1 MAGLTFN
8 QRRSG
13 PPPQPLVTSPTLK
26 DEPQVAVTPVVTTA
40 AESVNDDL
48 PSTSFKSPAAASQR
62 STSTSSET
70 HNPEDNAQ
78 AGGSLDAEDSH
89 EQALNLSPARLSI
102 IDEESAESSP
112 QPTTPSR
119 SNESAAQP
127 GSVPS
132 TQAFPGERS
141 RSPLSSRASI
151 HGEAVE
157 VSSEPESEPRGRSV
171 QFRTRIIT
179 VSASPS
185 ETASLDRSVTSL
197 PRTQPLGRG
206 RRGSGPLSPPAFDGT
221 SIVDFDLGQR
231 SSCTGTPILTP
242 LLTKLRR
249 SNNSSTDSGHTSSS
263 MSPKWEELRSN
274 GSIGSLRGI
283 VSSFRKASPS
293 TSQKGNALENQLQL
307 EDELPDTREGLE
319 ARLNYHLSELDLLR
333 KLVKERNREIEQT
346 SSRLH
351 THQRLR
357 EDVERCS
364 LEKLEELRDN
374 IRQQR
379 NGFARFVDYHRG
391 EIRRISQRREDLD
404 ISQGIRPATREMYK
418 AFEKEAEW
426 VKLFSE

>member
-8 QRRSG
+8 QRRSA
-13 PPPQPLVTSPTLK
+13 PLPQTPVTSSTPK
-26 DEPQVAVTPVVTTA
+26 DEPQVAVTPVVTTP
-40 AESVNDDL
+40 AEPGNDDL
-48 PSTSFKSPAAASQR
+48 HSTSSNFPVAASQR
-62 STSTSSET
+62 STSTSSEKPD
-70 HNPEDNAQ
+70 PEDNAQ
-78 AGGSLDAEDSH
+78 ADGTSEAEKSH
-89 EQALNLSPARLSI
+89 EQELDLSPARLSI
-102 IDEESAESSP
+102 IDEESPESSP
-112 QPTTPSR
+112 QPPTPSQ
-119 SNESAAQP
+119 SNEPALQP
-127 GSVPS
+127 GSVS
-132 TQAFPGERS
+132 RTRAFTGERS
-141 RSPLSSRASI
+141 QSPLSSRASV

-157 VSSEPESEPRGRSV
+157 VSGEPESEPRGRSV

-185 ETASLDRSVTSL
+185 DRASLDRSVASL
-197 PRTQPLGRG
+197 PRTQPQGRG

-283 VSSFRKASPS
+283 VSSFRKVSPS
-293 TSQKGNALENQLQL
+293 TSQKSNALENQLQL

-351 THQRLR
+351 THQQLR

-426 VKLFSE
+426 VQLFSE